1 MTRTRMPL
9 PRMSTNFFKTA
20 ASALAGGALLFA
32 ACQPGPK
39 AGEATIDL
47 RHNRQGGGTPV
58 ATFHGDSITAEELK
72 ERFAEMNPFA
82 RARFQSADERKQFVE
97 NMARFELLAAE
108 AVKRG
113 LQNDPE
119 VVHQAKTV
127 MVQKLLQQEFDEK
140 PMPVSDEEVA
150 AFYDKNKGDY
160 VKPEMVRLSHVFVS
174 APEGSAERE
183 AKRKAAEKVLADA
196 QALQALDFNGFGRLA
211 ADHSEDERTKP
222 LRGDM
227 RYLTFEDLGKDYG
240 QPVADAA
247 AGLQQVGQLSGVV
260 ETKDGF
266 HVLKLQARQAAL
278 NLGVEQVKAQIQRRL
293 IQEKR
298 ANAFNTFVDGL
309 RSKANYQLHDAPIT
323 AMELDL
329 KAPAVE
335 PKGPPPGYIPPMAGG
350 APTH

>member
-1 MTRTRMPL
+1 MTRMNPNL
-9 PRMSTNFFKTA
+9 LKTA
-20 ASALAGGALLFA
+20 ASALACGALVFA
-32 ACQPGPK
+32 ACKPAPK
-39 AGEATIDL
+39 AGEAVVDF
-47 RHNRQGGGTPV
+47 RHNRTGGGTAV

-82 RARFQSADERKQFVE
+82 RARFQTADERKQFVE
-97 NMARFELLAAE
+97 NMARFELLSAE

-140 PMPVSDEEVA
+140 PTPVSEEEVA
-150 AFYDKNKGDY
+150 AFYEKNRGDY
-160 VKPEMVRLSHVFVS
+160 VKPEMVRLSHVFVG
-174 APEGSAERE
+174 AAEGSSERE

-196 QALQALDFNGFGRLA
+196 QALQALDFNGFGKLA
-211 ADHSEDERTKP
+211 AEQSEDERTKP

-227 RYLTFEDLGKDYG
+227 RYLTMEDLGAQYG
-240 QPVADAA
+240 QEVAKAA
-247 AGLQQVGQLSGVV
+247 AELVQVGQLSQVV

-298 ANAFNTFVDGL
+298 AENFNKFVDSL
-309 RSKANYQLHDAPIT
+309 RAGADYKLHDAPIT

-329 KAPAVE
+329 KAPATE